1 MTMQIPI
8 WQWAIA
14 KLIGPDDSSFPV
26 DTEGFIPH
34 RALPSASSP
43 SPTGAC

>member
-1 MTMQIPI
+1 MTIQIPI

-14 KLIGPDDSSFPV
+14 KLTGLNDPSFPI
-26 DTEGFIPH
+26 DTKWFILH
-34 RALPSASSP
+34 QALPSASSP